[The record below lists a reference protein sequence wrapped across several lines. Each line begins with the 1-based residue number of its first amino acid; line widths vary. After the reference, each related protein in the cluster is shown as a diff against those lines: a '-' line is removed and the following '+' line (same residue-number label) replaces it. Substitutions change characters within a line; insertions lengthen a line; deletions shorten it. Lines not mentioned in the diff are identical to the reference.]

1 MTTQITIESRTEY
14 AYPQEGKSTHNSDQM
29 RIYSDL
35 ESTTTGI
42 KANLL
47 QVVNIEGG
55 ELKLSLGDTTLTIT
69 DMRAGS
75 DLVIE
80 NAEFSNTPTKDTPTK
95 DTTDEIPTTTQG
107 G

>member
-1 MTTQITIESRTEY
+1 MTTQITIESRSEY

-35 ESTTTGI
+35 ETAPTGI

-47 QVVNIEGG
+47 QIVNLEGG
-55 ELKLSLGDTTLTIT
+55 ELKISLGDTTITIT

-80 NAEFSNTPTKDTPTK
+80 NAELFNNPTK
-95 DTTDEIPTTTQG
+95 DTTE
-107 G
+107 